1 MAGHEASLLHL
12 EKDLE
17 VEDDISMLSDKVM
30 KELLVPHQVCTNGV
44 TGVAMVM
51 QVTFPR
57 EHAGKTFRAAT
68 VRTAS
73 S

>member
-30 KELLVPHQVCTNGV
+30 KELLVPHQVCTS
-44 TGVAMVM
+44 GVAMVM
-51 QVTFPR
+51 KVTFPR